1 MRKII
6 SLFIAIIILLGIVH
20 INIFAEGNV
29 QNENIEMFSMPQDA
43 KYAENEV
50 LIQYS
55 PVGMFA
61 DESDV
66 SPELMMSE
74 NLESVSSVEL
84 IDTLSVDKEDGS
96 ILKQLH
102 VRNRGFGKD
111 NK

>member
-1 MRKII
+1 MLKMR
-6 SLFIAIIILLGIVH
+6 F
-20 INIFAEGNV
+20 
-29 QNENIEMFSMPQDA
+29 
-43 KYAENEV
+43 

-84 IDTLSVDKEDGS
+84 IDTLSVDMRTEAY
-96 ILKQLH
+96 
-102 VRNRGFGKD
+102 
-111 NK
+111 